1 MKTTVIFL
9 ILRILVA
16 IVLVQSLF
24 LKFTGAEASVP
35 FFSQFSK
42 ALKGDASLEGVLRIG
57 LGVVEL
63 VSVTLLLMKKPAA
76 ISVGALMAAVIMV
89 CVIMA
94 QVSLIG
100 IDSTGGLTLLIIEGL
115 ALVVSLTVLFRF
127 RGSLPVLGKF
137 T

>member
-1 MKTTVIFL
+1 MKVAVIFL

-16 IVLVQSLF
+16 VVLVQSLF
-24 LKFTGAEASVP
+24 FKFIGTEEAVQ

-42 ALKGDASLEGVLRIG
+42 ALKGGTSLEGVLRIG
-57 LGVVEL
+57 SGVVEL

-100 IDSTGGLTLLIIEGL
+100 IDSADGLTLLIMEGL

>member
-1 MKTTVIFL
+1 MKVAVIFL

-16 IVLVQSLF
+16 VVLVQSLF
-24 LKFTGAEASVP
+24 FKFIGTEEAVH
-35 FFSQFSK
+35 FFSQFSM
-42 ALKGDASLEGVLRIG
+42 ALKGGTSLEGVLRLG
-57 LGVVEL
+57 SGVVEL

-100 IDSTGGLTLLIIEGL
+100 IDSADGLTLLIIEGL